1 MSSTWVMVAD
11 GARARLFALDT
22 GVHSIAEIGDFVN
35 PGGRGPEQAQDRP
48 PPMAFDTVRHAGASR
63 AGDRDEAADPFA
75 RELNAVLQ
83 RGRAAH
89 QYQDLILVAPTPF
102 LETLDAVLDK
112 DVRACVSFS
121 LPRGMTD
128 ADPQAIFANLPSHVL
143 TTHRGH

>member
-22 GVHSIAEIGDFVN
+22 GVHSVAEIGDFIN
-35 PGGRGPEQAQDRP
+35 PGGRGPDQAQDRT
-48 PPMAFDTVRHAGASR
+48 PPMAFARTRHAADTG
-63 AGDRDEAADPFA
+63 AGDRDEAATPFA

-89 QYQDLILVAPTPF
+89 HYQDLILVAPRPF

-121 LPRGMTD
+121 LPRGMTS

-143 TTHRGH
+143 SSHQGH